1 MPLRQMPPDSEY
13 LSEEGKIDELV
24 VAGKKEDIKWDI
36 RTNFNLTKSN
46 KNAVQK
52 CIQNKYKIFITNNNK
67 TKDTLTIQFHGKMV
81 FNKKYKYKPEILRVQ
96 TLNSAT
102 PKL

>member
-1 MPLRQMPPDSEY
+1 MYCKCTLSPKPNEFFKKNWTSMPLRQMPPDSEY

-67 TKDTLTIQFHGKMV
+67 TKIYINYTVPRQDGFQ
-81 FNKKYKYKPEILRVQ
+81 
-96 TLNSAT
+96 
-102 PKL
+102 